1 MSVVKSNRF
10 GRAKGE
16 VEEQRRKQQ
25 VEVPKR
31 RRRIPAHKK
40 KEKKA
45 PYFVSCVIVT
55 SILSW
60 PDGSQRIRFERV
72 GVALR
77 LTKRRRTRLLS
88 YLVGARSTSLHE
100 RKKPPPKKNVVLC
113 FSLSLSVRN
122 FTAFDGSAQLTN
134 HNCNVTAAP
143 TSKAR
148 AHKRLIPSPS
158 IHFYDDAQATGCHTR
173 ASTAQHVHVST
184 TDASFEE
191 THKDAETQ

>member
-1 MSVVKSNRF
+1 MCVYVANDLQRFECEKRREKKERVSVVKSNRF

-16 VEEQRRKQQ
+16 VEEQRRKRQ

-40 KEKKA
+40 KKTKEKKA
-45 PYFVSCVIVT
+45 PYFISCVIVT

-88 YLVGARSTSLHE
+88 YLVGSRSTSLHE
-100 RKKPPPKKNVVLC
+100 RKKPPPKKKRSTLF
-113 FSLSLSVRN
+113 FS
-122 FTAFDGSAQLTN
+122 
-134 HNCNVTAAP
+134 
-143 TSKAR
+143 
-148 AHKRLIPSPS
+148 
-158 IHFYDDAQATGCHTR
+158 
-173 ASTAQHVHVST
+173 
-184 TDASFEE
+184 
-191 THKDAETQ
+191 